1 MIISAQPFMK
11 INYYQD
17 IDTDAIYACRGPWG
31 ANGMFR
37 LRDPQAKE
45 EKWEF
50 LIPNSPAWDRIHQR
64 IYRNPRVEEIKPE
77 EFPTPLPPLPETP
90 PGPFPEAKDYFLPE
104 KAIQASVYP
113 LLSGFLKG
121 QKDKAAKVFVVLH
134 EDRYETLLGDGEFH
148 DFDRVFFTKEDAE
161 RYMDQNRGEWKSFHL
176 REMTIKLDHDILAF
190 PDFAHKLFDRHKVEE
205 VVKALE
211 SLLRT

>member
-1 MIISAQPFMK
+1 
-11 INYYQD
+11 
-17 IDTDAIYACRGPWG
+17 
-31 ANGMFR
+31 
-37 LRDPQAKE
+37 
-45 EKWEF
+45 
-50 LIPNSPAWDRIHQR
+50 
-64 IYRNPRVEEIKPE
+64 
-77 EFPTPLPPLPETP
+77 
-90 PGPFPEAKDYFLPE
+90 LPE